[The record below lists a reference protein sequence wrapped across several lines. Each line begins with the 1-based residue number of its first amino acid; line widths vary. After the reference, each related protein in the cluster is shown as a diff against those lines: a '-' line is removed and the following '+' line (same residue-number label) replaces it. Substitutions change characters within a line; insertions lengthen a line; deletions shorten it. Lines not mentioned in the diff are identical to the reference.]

1 MNDYLL
7 YNSRDTQINPIA
19 AYCLASLTRIKRKA
33 IPIRAIAIPI
43 PRSCRGR
50 AILRPM
56 QPTRPAIASP
66 RGYNRWFGRSLNAD
80 RFVAE

>member
-1 MNDYLL
+1 M
-7 YNSRDTQINPIA
+7 
-19 AYCLASLTRIKRKA
+19 
-33 IPIRAIAIPI
+33 PIRAIAIPI

-80 RFVAE
+80 RFVTE